1 MLVRQFTLACLSL
14 LSGTCSIINFIIFI
28 SIISI
33 HMIVYIIQSMGKSLT
48 FEQSVIEAIDFH
60 KRHRC
65 KDPLCEAQLWK
76 ARHELDL
83 ALLKLD
89 KLRIELS

>member
-1 MLVRQFTLACLSL
+1 M
-14 LSGTCSIINFIIFI
+14 
-28 SIISI
+28 
-33 HMIVYIIQSMGKSLT
+33 
-48 FEQSVIEAIDFH
+48 EAIDFH

-65 KDPLCEAQLWK
+65 KDPLCETQLWK

-83 ALLKLD
+83 ALLKID